1 MKKLRVT
8 KKKKSVKVR
17 GVDLCAPLTP
27 AERAECDAA
36 NAPDVYDPTEP
47 WPRVV
52 VDAVGC
58 DPRTLFDKNGN
69 WIERGIPTNR
79 REAYYLWLKGV
90 LEHVLIQIPDS
101 NLATLLKS
109 YVSPS
114 VYSRFKP
121 KKGRKHAS

>member
-1 MKKLRVT
+1 MKKPRVT
-8 KKKKSVKVR
+8 KKKKSMKVR

-58 DPRTLFDKNGN
+58 DPRTLFDKDGN
-69 WIERGIPTNR
+69 WIEKGIPTNR
-79 REAYYLWLKGV
+79 QEAYHLWLKNM

-121 KKGRKHAS
+121 KKSSKNGS